1 MQILFERAGFQIVDF
16 KDQADVYIV
25 NTCTVTHLGSRKS
38 RQLLRQARRRNP
50 DALVVAA
57 GCYPQVAW
65 EELDQLKEVDLIV
78 GNSHKAELVSLVQ
91 SALTGAGKRVL
102 VEEPEDFCDLPVSI
116 TTSRHRATLKIQ
128 EGCQRYCTYC
138 IVPRAR
144 GRLRSMPQE
153 TIIAKA
159 RELVESGFKEIVL
172 TGINLTSYGR
182 EREGAGN
189 LASVINALSPRI
201 EGARIRISSVEPT
214 DFTSELI
221 RAIQDNVNVCRDFHI
236 PLQSGSNSVLQ
247 RMGRK
252 YSAEDFLALTETL
265 KEQFDLPS
273 FSTDVIVGFPGES
286 NAEFEETMDLVRRVG
301 FSRLH
306 VFRFSPRPG
315 TPAAAYT
322 GQVTPQI
329 AARRSSQLIKMGEE
343 LAAQYARSL
352 IGYQE
357 ELLLEEASPLGHGF
371 IGYGERYMRIHCAS
385 REQPGSL
392 IEVRIVGSSGAELLA
407 RQV

>member
-182 EREGAGN
+182 EREGG
-189 LASVINALSPRI
+189 
-201 EGARIRISSVEPT
+201 
-214 DFTSELI
+214 
-221 RAIQDNVNVCRDFHI
+221 
-236 PLQSGSNSVLQ
+236 QSGL
-247 RMGRK
+247 R
-252 YSAEDFLALTETL
+252 
-265 KEQFDLPS
+265 
-273 FSTDVIVGFPGES
+273 
-286 NAEFEETMDLVRRVG
+286 
-301 FSRLH
+301 
-306 VFRFSPRPG
+306 
-315 TPAAAYT
+315 
-322 GQVTPQI
+322 
-329 AARRSSQLIKMGEE
+329 
-343 LAAQYARSL
+343 
-352 IGYQE
+352 
-357 ELLLEEASPLGHGF
+357 
-371 IGYGERYMRIHCAS
+371 
-385 REQPGSL
+385 
-392 IEVRIVGSSGAELLA
+392 
-407 RQV
+407 